1 MIEWREPPAYKVRT
15 FYTLL
20 KILPSKIPDL
30 LKNIPFSGIQWFL
43 LKPIRNQ
50 VKHLLKLFKWMG
62 FGKIQKYLE
71 MGDKFFEGQNKKENG
86 QGTYTQ
92 SNGTK
97 HVGEFKN

>member
-1 MIEWREPPAYKVRT
+1 
-15 FYTLL
+15 
-20 KILPSKIPDL
+20 
-30 LKNIPFSGIQWFL
+30 
-43 LKPIRNQ
+43 
-50 VKHLLKLFKWMG
+50 
-62 FGKIQKYLE
+62 